1 MGLSGGKRGATMAP
15 SVEKPTAITASSAHS
30 SKIGTVGPAH
40 TERRQR
46 RWIAAVLGP
55 ERLKVY
61 P

>member
-1 MGLSGGKRGATMAP
+1 MAP

-30 SKIGTVGPAH
+30 SKTGTVGPAH